1 MRKTKVGGQAVLE
14 GVMMRGVS
22 GLATAIRTPDG
33 NIEVDFKNT
42 VPVSKRYKILGV
54 PVIRGFISLVD
65 SMVEG
70 IKCINYSASFF
81 EEEEEPSKF
90 DKWINDKFGEKSND
104 IIMGFTLLI
113 SLIFSVG
120 LFVAIPTAITSL
132 FKHLGI
138 GVVGLNMIEGVI
150 RVIILLGYMYII
162 GRLDDINRLYQYHGA
177 EHKTIF
183 CYENEIELTVE
194 NVKKFE
200 RFHPRCGTNFMLLV
214 MLVSIFAF
222 SFTGWTSLP
231 ERILSRVILL
241 PLVSG
246 VTFELIRWI
255 GKSESFLSHLIAAP
269 GLKLQNLTT
278 REPEDDQIEVA
289 IRALKAAE
297 GIKDDETIGKLLS
310 KGNEK
315 LKAAGI
321 DSYVLDCQLILG
333 KVTDKDKLYLITHRE
348 ELVEEEKCKEFYAL
362 IEKRENKMPIKY
374 ILEQAEFYGIE
385 LHVEKGVL
393 IPRSDTEVLVD
404 EVLGIIKDEEAID
417 LCDLCCGSGA
427 IGIAIAKNQKNVKV
441 DFIDIEN
448 TPELVTKR
456 NISDLNLE
464 ERCRFIKSNLLEEVI
479 KENKIYDII
488 VSNPPY
494 IKEDVI
500 PTLMEDV
507 KDYEP
512 MVALSGGEDGL
523 DFYRRIIHDSVK
535 VLKEGGTIAFEIG
548 YDQGEAVKELLLEK
562 GYKNVKIVKDLASL
576 DRVVTGVR

>member
-22 GLATAIRTPDG
+22 GLATAIRTPNG

-104 IIMGFTLLI
+104 IIMGFTLLV
-113 SLIFSVG
+113 SLVFSVG
-120 LFVAIPTAITSL
+120 LFVVIPTAITSL
-132 FKHLGI
+132 FKHFGI

-183 CYENEIELTVE
+183 CYENEMELTVD

-222 SFTGWTSLP
+222 SFTGWNSLP

-255 GKSESFLSHLIAAP
+255 GKSESILSHLIAAP

-297 GIKDDETIGKLLS
+297 GIKDDETIGELLS

-315 LKAAGI
+315 LKVAEI

-333 KVTDKDKLYLITHRE
+333 KVIDKDKLYLITHRE
-348 ELVEEEKCKEFYAL
+348 EFVEEEKCKEFYAL

-374 ILEQAEFYGIE
+374 ILEQSEFYGIE

-393 IPRSDTEVLVD
+393 IPRADTEVLVD
-404 EVLGIIKDEEAID
+404 EVLGIIKDEDAID

-427 IGIAIAKNQKNVKV
+427 IGIAIAKNRNNVKV
-441 DFIDIEN
+441 DFVDIED

-456 NISDLNLE
+456 NIGDLGLE

-479 KENKIYDII
+479 KESKTYDII

-494 IKEDVI
+494 IKEEVI

-512 MVALSGGEDGL
+512 FVALSGGEDGL
-523 DFYRRIIHDSVK
+523 NFYRRIIDESVK

-576 DRVVTGVR
+576 DRVVTAIR

>member
-1 MRKTKVGGQAVLE
+1 
-14 GVMMRGVS
+14 MRGAS

-33 NIEVDFKNT
+33 KIEVDFKNT
-42 VPVSKRYKILGV
+42 VPISKRYKILGL

-65 SMVEG
+65 SMMEG

-81 EEEEEPSKF
+81 EEDEEPSKF

-104 IIMGFTLLI
+104 IIMGFTLLV

-183 CYENEIELTVE
+183 CYENEMELTVE

-222 SFTGWTSLP
+222 SFTGWNSLL

-246 VTFELIRWI
+246 MTFELIKWI
-255 GKSESFLSHLIAAP
+255 GGSESFLSHLIAAP

-315 LKAAGI
+315 LKAAEI

-333 KVTDKDKLYLITHRE
+333 KVIDKDKLYLITHRE

-374 ILEQAEFYGIE
+374 ILEHAEFYGIE
-385 LHVEKGVL
+385 LHVESGVL
-393 IPRSDTEVLVD
+393 IPRADTEVLVD
-404 EVLGIIKDEEAID
+404 EVLGIIKDGEAID

-427 IGIAIAKNQKNVKV
+427 IGIAVAKNQENVKV
-441 DFIDIEN
+441 DFIDIED

-456 NISDLNLE
+456 NIRDLSLE

-500 PTLMEDV
+500 PTLMGDV

-512 MVALSGGEDGL
+512 IIALSGGEDGL
-523 DFYRRIIHDSVK
+523 NFYRRIIDQSVK
-535 VLKEGGTIAFEIG
+535 VLREGGTIAFEIG
-548 YDQGEAVKELLLEK
+548 YDQGEAVKELLVEK

-576 DRVVTGVR
+576 DRVVTAIR

>member
-14 GVMMRGVS
+14 GVMMRGAS

-54 PVIRGFISLVD
+54 PVVRGFISLVD

-81 EEEEEPSKF
+81 EEDEEPSKF

-120 LFVAIPTAITSL
+120 LFVAIPTAITSI

-183 CYENEIELTVE
+183 CYENEMELTVE

-315 LKAAGI
+315 LKAAEI

-333 KVTDKDKLYLITHRE
+333 KVIDKDKLYIITHRE

-393 IPRSDTEVLVD
+393 IPRADTEVLVD
-404 EVLGIIKDEEAID
+404 EVLGIIKSEEVID

-427 IGIAIAKNQKNVKV
+427 IGIAIAKNQENVKV
-441 DFIDIEN
+441 DFIDIED

-456 NISDLNLE
+456 NISDLGLG

-479 KENKIYDII
+479 KENKTYDIL

-523 DFYRRIIHDSVK
+523 NFYRRIVEQSVE

-548 YDQGEAVKELLLEK
+548 YDQGEAVRELLLEK
-562 GYKNVKIVKDLASL
+562 GYKNVKIIKDLASL
-576 DRVVTGVR
+576 DRVVTAIR

>member
-14 GVMMRGVS
+14 GVMMRGAS
-22 GLATAIRTPDG
+22 GLATAIRTPNG

-54 PVIRGFISLVD
+54 PVVRGFISLVD

-113 SLIFSVG
+113 SLIFSVA

-183 CYENEIELTVE
+183 CYENEMELTVE

-222 SFTGWTSLP
+222 SFTGWNSLP

-246 VTFELIRWI
+246 ITFELIRWI
-255 GKSESFLSHLIAAP
+255 GKSESFLSQLIAAP

-310 KGNEK
+310 KGNET
-315 LKAAGI
+315 LKAAEI

-333 KVTDKDKLYLITHRE
+333 KVIEKDKLYLITHRE

-393 IPRSDTEVLVD
+393 IPRADTEVLVD
-404 EVLGIIKDEEAID
+404 EVLGIIKDGEVID

-427 IGIAIAKNQKNVKV
+427 IGIAIAKNQENVKV
-441 DFIDIEN
+441 DFIDIED

-456 NISDLNLE
+456 NISELSLGG
-464 ERCRFIKSNLLEEVI
+464 RCRFIKSNLLEEAI

-512 MVALSGGEDGL
+512 IIALSGGEDGL
-523 DFYRRIIHDSVK
+523 NFYRRIIDESIQ

-548 YDQGEAVKELLLEK
+548 YDQGEAVKELLVEK

-576 DRVVTGVR
+576 DRVVTANR

>member
-81 EEEEEPSKF
+81 EEDEEPSKF

-104 IIMGFTLLI
+104 IIMGFTLLV

-132 FKHLGI
+132 FKHLGL
-138 GVVGLNMIEGVI
+138 GVVGLNMVEGVI
-150 RVIILLGYMYII
+150 RVIILLGYMYVI

-183 CYENEIELTVE
+183 CYENEMELTVE

-310 KGNEK
+310 KGNER
-315 LKAAGI
+315 LKAAAI

-333 KVTDKDKLYLITHRE
+333 KVIDKDKLYLITHRE
-348 ELVEEEKCKEFYAL
+348 ELVEEEKCKEFYDL

-393 IPRSDTEVLVD
+393 IPRADTEVLVD

-448 TPELVTKR
+448 TPELVTKK
-456 NISDLNLE
+456 NIIDLNLE

-479 KENKIYDII
+479 KENKTYDVI

-494 IKEDVI
+494 IKEDII

-512 MVALSGGEDGL
+512 IVALSGGEDGL
-523 DFYRRIIHDSVK
+523 DFYRRIIDDSVK

-576 DRVVTGVR
+576 DRVVTAIR

>member
-14 GVMMRGVS
+14 GVMMRGAS

-33 NIEVDFKNT
+33 KIEVDFKNT
-42 VPVSKRYKILGV
+42 VPISKRYKILGL

-65 SMVEG
+65 SMMEG

-81 EEEEEPSKF
+81 EEDEEPSKF

-104 IIMGFTLLI
+104 IIMGFTLLV

-183 CYENEIELTVE
+183 CYENEMELTVE

-222 SFTGWTSLP
+222 SFTGWNSLL

-246 VTFELIRWI
+246 MTFELIKWI
-255 GKSESFLSHLIAAP
+255 GGSESFLSHLIAAP

-315 LKAAGI
+315 LKAAEI

-333 KVTDKDKLYLITHRE
+333 KVIDKDKLYLITHRE

-374 ILEQAEFYGIE
+374 ILEHAEFYGIE
-385 LHVEKGVL
+385 LHVESGVL
-393 IPRSDTEVLVD
+393 IPRADTEVLVD
-404 EVLGIIKDEEAID
+404 EVLGIIKDGEAID

-427 IGIAIAKNQKNVKV
+427 IGIAVAKNQENVKV
-441 DFIDIEN
+441 DFIDIED

-456 NISDLNLE
+456 NIRDLSLE

-500 PTLMEDV
+500 PTLMGDV

-512 MVALSGGEDGL
+512 IIALSGGEDGL
-523 DFYRRIIHDSVK
+523 NFYRRIIDQSVK
-535 VLKEGGTIAFEIG
+535 VLREGGTIAFEIG
-548 YDQGEAVKELLLEK
+548 YDQGEAVKELLVEK

-576 DRVVTGVR
+576 DRVVTAIR